1 MKKSRLPKTLQGVSS
16 TDAFSSE
23 SRVPLAGEF
32 VGVGGI
38 GKSRTL
44 KFFFFKG
51 KGEDGINSGNDD
63 DDNNDD
69 NNDSNDNSN
78 DNNNSSSNN
87 HIHQEPKDAS
97 LGSESDPNLLGNL
110 NPWTLVHAFEAL
122 QKKRSIK
129 QIHCKPQGSSNAFES
144 GQFGRDKR
152 QLKLVAD
159 EPDCEN
165 KLARIHSFR
174 DFHRT

>member
-1 MKKSRLPKTLQGVSS
+1 MAIFGEKIPTAKTLQGVSS

-63 DDNNDD
+63 D

-97 LGSESDPNLLGNL
+97 LGDPNLLGNS
-110 NPWTLVHAFEAL
+110 NPRTLVHAFEAL

-129 QIHCKPQGSSNAFES
+129 QIHCKPQGSSNAFGS

-152 QLKLVAD
+152 QLKLLAD
-159 EPDCEN
+159 EPDCE
-165 KLARIHSFR
+165 K
-174 DFHRT
+174 